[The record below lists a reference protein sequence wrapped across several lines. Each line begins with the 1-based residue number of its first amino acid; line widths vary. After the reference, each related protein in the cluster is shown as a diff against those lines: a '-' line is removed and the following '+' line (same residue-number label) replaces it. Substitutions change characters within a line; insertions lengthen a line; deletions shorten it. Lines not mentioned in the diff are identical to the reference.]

1 MLRVMR
7 NTLVLIFIIGFL
19 IPLKSQEPSRFFL
32 RKSISYYDGV
42 LLPSSIAIPSTTIDL
57 TKNKLKQALF
67 LERFDYNNLPSA
79 LQVKADAAIAGMG
92 TVTVERLARTL
103 EDVFLPELVKIL
115 SINRELRT
123 KTFVDQQERINF
135 LTTKA
140 KESGITADDLEKVMN
155 AGYLFIPFITSYTRN
170 VQGYR
175 IDVNIEGGIIW
186 YHISATSDPPRLI
199 PLVKKS
205 SSAFGTA
212 IMGKKYHEFVWGGT
226 ELSADEFATL
236 NAVQAYVKNLQTLTR
251 EIPEFRLSAE
261 IVSANGGNITFKLGS
276 KEGLKI
282 DDKLDIIEFFEDP
295 SGTPKPK
302 SIGCALVTKV
312 INNKNET
319 KTIRYSEARSFIGKP
334 EPGMLVSERARLP
347 INLGLRFVSFPLKV
361 NDASVQTFGGE
372 LGLDFNISSLFQ
384 LPHFYLPFA
393 LGYAKPENYDN
404 YFEISLGL
412 LKKFYLPRFAFG
424 PLIKG
429 KYTSINSS
437 FQWPG
442 AEFSGIGEFYITPDF
457 SLGVKGGYCL
467 GALKDNLKPE
477 GIIWSVGFNYNP
489 PTLPFDPFGFLRG
502 ISGI

>member
-1 MLRVMR
+1 
-7 NTLVLIFIIGFL
+7 LITTH
-19 IPLKSQEPSRFFL
+19 SQEPSRFFL
-32 RKSISYYDGV
+32 RKSISYYDGI
-42 LLPSSIAIPSTTIDL
+42 LLPNSVSVPSTALNLIKT
-57 TKNKLKQALF
+57 KLKQALF
-67 LERFDYNNLPSA
+67 LARYDYNNLPPA
-79 LQVKADAAIAGMG
+79 LQTKADIAIAGLNNP
-92 TVTVERLARTL
+92 TPERLGKAL
-103 EDVFLPELVKIL
+103 EDVLVPEIVKIL
-115 SINRELRT
+115 SINRALRT
-123 KTFVDQQERINF
+123 KEFVDQQERINF

-155 AGYLFIPFITSYTRN
+155 AGYLFIPYITYYKRS
-170 VQGYR
+170 VQNSR
-175 IDVNIEGGIIW
+175 IDIDIEGGIVW
-186 YHISATSDPPRLI
+186 YHISVTSDPPQLI

-205 SSAFGTA
+205 SNAYGTA
-212 IMGKKYHEFVWGGT
+212 IIGKKYHEFIWGGE
-226 ELSADEFATL
+226 ELSAEEFANL

-261 IVSANGGNITFKLGS
+261 IITANNGNITFELGT
-276 KEGLKI
+276 KEGLKL
-282 DDKLDIIEFFEDP
+282 DDKLDIIEFFEDA
-295 SGTPKPK
+295 SGIPRPK

-312 INNKNET
+312 VNNKATT
-319 KTIRYSEARSFIGKP
+319 KTISYSEARSFIGKA

-347 INLGLRFVSFPLKV
+347 INLGLRFVSFPLKH
-361 NDASVQTFGGE
+361 NDNSIQTFGGE

-393 LGYAKPENYDN
+393 LGYANPEDQDN

-429 KYTSINSS
+429 KFIGINSS

-457 SLGVKGGYCL
+457 SLSIKGGYCL
-467 GALKDNLKPE
+467 AALKDNLKPE
-477 GIIWSVGFNYNP
+477 GIIWSAGLNYNP
-489 PTLPFDPFGFLRG
+489 PTLPFDPLGFLRG